1 MYLEKKNQNYLQF
14 RTMKYLFSGT
24 ISRCMKIEFTFA
36 GSSLALLGLIFSS
49 LSLLGWMQYMV
60 RACHPIWYL

>member
-1 MYLEKKNQNYLQF
+1 MYPKKIKTIYSLE
-14 RTMKYLFSGT
+14 RMKYLISGT
-24 ISRCMKIEFTFA
+24 ISHCMKIEFTFA
-36 GSSLALLGLIFSS
+36 GSLLALLGLISSS